1 MPLPRPHPG
10 LVICYEF
17 LWSHEHEDGATQG
30 EKRRPCVIVL
40 AIAERAGGTQ
50 VTVAPVTHRQPDAA
64 AHGVEIPR
72 RVKDHLGLDQQRSW
86 IIATDLN
93 EFLWPGDHM
102 FPIPGG
108 RLDQF
113 DYGTIPQK
121 LLSQVV
127 ERIDALAGAA
137 LHRIPRDEE

>member
-1 MPLPRPHPG
+1 M
-10 LVICYEF
+10 
-17 LWSHEHEDGATQG
+17 
-30 EKRRPCVIVL
+30 
-40 AIAERAGGTQ
+40 
-50 VTVAPVTHRQPDAA
+50 APVTHRQPDAA